1 MKFWNNKSKDH
12 KLKTSESQDK
22 FKLSQKFQLNS
33 IYNSFEEYQPQRSN
47 LISDEFLEKQ
57 FEELFS
63 EEIINLSRLKKLAWN
78 GIPSSHII
86 FFQKPYNYIYRIPK
100 WFMANFVEL
109 PSSKPI
115 LPTHRSFEEAGRVPD
130 FKEHLFP

>member
-1 MKFWNNKSKDH
+1 MKFWKNKSKEH
-12 KLKTSESQDK
+12 KLKTAESQDK
-22 FKLSQKFQLNS
+22 FQLSQKFKLNS

-78 GIPSSHII
+78 GIPSSFI
-86 FFQKPYNYIYRIPK
+86 FFLKKPYKYI
-100 WFMANFVEL
+100 
-109 PSSKPI
+109 
-115 LPTHRSFEEAGRVPD
+115 
-130 FKEHLFP
+130 